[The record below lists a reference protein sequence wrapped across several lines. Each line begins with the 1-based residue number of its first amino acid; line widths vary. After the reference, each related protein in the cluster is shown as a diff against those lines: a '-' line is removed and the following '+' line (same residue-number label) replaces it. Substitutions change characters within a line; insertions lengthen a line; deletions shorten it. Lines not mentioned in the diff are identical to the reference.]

1 MVKAKR
7 IRHPQATDLLG
18 RWEYLRWEIVY
29 PDGSVTH
36 PFGDAASGTLLYT
49 ADGGMSAN
57 IMAGARPLLSKA
69 NRRAASVPERARA
82 FDGYFGYAG
91 RWSIQGGE
99 VAHEVTVA
107 LNPALVG
114 SVQWRKATLR
124 GRTLTL
130 SVAEPVADGVR
141 VHRLVWQRPRRTT
154 ALRRPAALSRTTAPR
169 RTAQRRKTKR

>member
-1 MVKAKR
+1 MAKAKR
-7 IRHPQATDLLG
+7 PRGPRPTDLIG

-29 PDGSVTH
+29 PDGAITH
-36 PFGDAASGTLLYT
+36 PFGDDASGTLLYT
-49 ADGGMSAN
+49 VDGGMSAN

-69 NRRAASVPERARA
+69 NPRAASMAERARA

-91 RWSIQGGE
+91 RWRLEGE
-99 VAHEVTVA
+99 GVAHEVTVA

-130 SVAEPVADGVR
+130 SVEEPVADGLR
-141 VHRLVWQRPRRTT
+141 VHRLVWQRPRRTA
-154 ALRRPAALSRTTAPR
+154 ALRRPAALSRATASR
-169 RTAQRRKTKR
+169 RTAQRRKAKR

>member
-7 IRHPQATDLLG
+7 TRHPQATDLIG

-29 PDGSVTH
+29 PDGSATH

-57 IMAGARPLLSKA
+57 VMAGARPLLSKA
-69 NRRAASVPERARA
+69 NPRAASVPERARA

-91 RWSIQGGE
+91 RWYLEDGE
-99 VAHEVTVA
+99 VVHEVTVA

-130 SVAEPVADGVR
+130 SVEEPVADGLR
-141 VHRLVWQRPRRTT
+141 VHSLVWQRPRRTT
-154 ALRRPAALSRTTAPR
+154 STHRKPRSR
-169 RTAQRRKTKR
+169 RTSQRRKAKRG

>member
-1 MVKAKR
+1 MANATRSRSPR
-7 IRHPQATDLLG
+7 ISDLTG

-29 PDGSVTH
+29 PDGSITH
-36 PFGDAASGTLLYT
+36 PFGEGASGALLYT
-49 ADGGMSAN
+49 PDGGMSAN

-69 NRRAASVPERARA
+69 NPRAASVPERARA

-91 RWSIQGGE
+91 RWSIQGGQ

-130 SVAEPVADGVR
+130 SVEEPVADGLR
-141 VHRLVWQRPRRTT
+141 LHRLVWQRPRRTT

-169 RTAQRRKTKR
+169 RTAQRRKAKR